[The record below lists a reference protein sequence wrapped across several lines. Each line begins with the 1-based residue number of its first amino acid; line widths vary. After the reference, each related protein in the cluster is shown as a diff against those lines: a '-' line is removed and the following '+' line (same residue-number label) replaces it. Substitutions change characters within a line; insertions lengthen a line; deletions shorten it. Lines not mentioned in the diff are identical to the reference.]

1 MARKRVLNVGQ
12 CDLDHGS
19 LKQLL
24 TGHFDVTV
32 ERSESLEDSL
42 AFLGKQ
48 AFDLVLINRIL
59 DADGSDGLAVIRAIR
74 EAPERYSVPVML
86 VSNYAEAQES
96 AVAGGAVR
104 GFGKAELDDPSVI
117 ARLRQVLD

>member
-1 MARKRVLNVGQ
+1 MARKRILNVGQ

-19 LKQLL
+19 IEKFLAD
-24 TGHFDVTV
+24 HFDVIV
-32 ERSESLEDSL
+32 ERTESLDDSL
-42 AFLGKQ
+42 TILGKQ

-59 DADGSDGLAVIRAIR
+59 DVDGSDGLAIVRAIR
-74 EAPERYSVPVML
+74 EAPERYSGPVML
-86 VSNYAEAQES
+86 VSNYAEAQDA
-96 AVAGGAVR
+96 AVAVGASR